1 MKSDGWWH
9 FACGDVC
16 WTEDQFFLVPGWL
29 CLLRFCF
36 LKGQGKGSEEVLHFL
51 SCLFENY
58 IFKLV
63 FHLSFLYFFSCLFED
78 YILILLYFLSCLF
91 EDYIFKFVFLLYIFS
106 AAYLRMQAVITQ
118 LVILCIGQFTAYCS
132 VSPVEGLQAK
142 CTISKANQNP
152 FESIKLNSWLLTVW
166 DIWSWSRARTEKII
180 WSLLLKLEQAIF
192 LLRGVS
198 PWEIDRSW
206 GRNPN
211 PILPFNE
218 TTLEP
223 WWLVWL
229 CI

>member
-1 MKSDGWWH
+1 MTFCLWRCLLDRGPILSCSSERL
-9 FACGDVC
+9 F
-16 WTEDQFFLVPGWL
+16 
-29 CLLRFCF
+29 LLRFCF

-132 VSPVEGLQAK
+132 VSPVETAGKMHNFQGK
-142 CTISKANQNP
+142 PKP
-152 FESIKLNSWLLTVW
+152 FRV
-166 DIWSWSRARTEKII
+166 D
-180 WSLLLKLEQAIF
+180 
-192 LLRGVS
+192 
-198 PWEIDRSW
+198 
-206 GRNPN
+206 
-211 PILPFNE
+211 
-218 TTLEP
+218 
-223 WWLVWL
+223 
-229 CI
+229 